1 MQNQNLKSQFL
12 STLFDRGFIHDCTDL
27 HGLDLV
33 LINNEETTNIKIKL
47 PATIPSIPS
56 IKFIKLIIAVPI
68 NKKIM

>member
-33 LINNEETTNIKIKL
+33 LINNDVRGKL
-47 PATIPSIPS
+47 GDFGEVVDS
-56 IKFIKLIIAVPI
+56 LII
-68 NKKIM
+68 NSNFNN